1 MVSPKDKVRANIYK
15 SLLEEEKKKSK
26 RKSIFSLSVFVV
38 GIFAGTSYESI
49 RKNISPSETLVAL
62 ETRDLQKKLF
72 ERKESGFTIDDLF
85 EANQIK
91 IDKKDFNTE
100 NLFVTDL
107 QI

>member
-15 SLLEEEKKKSK
+15 SLLEEEKKKGK
-26 RKSIFSLSVFVV
+26 RKSIFSLSVFVI
-38 GIFAGTSYESI
+38 GIFAGTSYDLI
-49 RKNISPSETLVAL
+49 KKNISPSEALMAL
-62 ETRDLQKKLF
+62 ETKDFQRKFLDKK
-72 ERKESGFTIDDLF
+72 EAGFIIDDLF
-85 EANQIK
+85 EANQIR